1 MTAEER
7 PFYIKFS
14 NGLIIIVL
22 LIFLLHVGQHVLMPI
37 AFAGLVSI
45 LLVAPC
51 KFLEKHGLSRGLSA
65 LISLLLALVFF
76 AFIFYFISSRL
87 YAFKQDGPEVMR
99 RLTLVLQEL
108 RSWIQE
114 KFHVSTDKM
123 DNVIDSISSESVA
136 LSVFSSTFTT
146 ISSVFLYTILTILY
160 TFLLLLYRRL
170 VVQFFITSFT
180 EYSNQV
186 YEVIMKTRY
195 VIKSYLV
202 GLIIEMLIVAAM
214 NVLGFFILGVKYAFL
229 LGVIVAL
236 LNLVPYLGIFI
247 ACLLSML
254 ITFTTNSSGTVLGVA
269 IVVVIV
275 HLVDSNVLFP
285 KIVGSK
291 VKMNALATIFGVIVG
306 ETLWGIPG
314 MFLAIPIIAILKVV
328 FEATEGVKPWSILL
342 GDDLTVEITAK
353 SSLKNLAKPFI
364 KAKEKRIEE
373 GQKRIE

>member
-7 PFYIKFS
+7 PFYMKFS
-14 NGLIIIVL
+14 NGLIIVVL
-22 LIFLLHVGQHVLMPI
+22 LLVLLHLGEHVLMPI

-45 LLVAPC
+45 LLVTPC
-51 KFLEKHGLSRGLSA
+51 KLLEKWGLSRGLSA
-65 LISLLLALVFF
+65 LISLLLALIFF
-76 AFIFYFISSRL
+76 AFVFYFISSQV
-87 YAFKQDGPEVMR
+87 YAFKKDVPAVVN
-99 RLTLVLQEL
+99 RLTVVVHDLQH
-108 RSWIQE
+108 WVQE
-114 KFHVSTDKM
+114 KYHVSTEK
-123 DNVIDSISSESVA
+123 IDDLMGSLTSQTVA
-136 LSVFSSTFTT
+136 VSVFSSTFNTL
-146 ISSVFLYTILTILY
+146 SSVFLYTVLTILY

-170 VVQFFITSFT
+170 IVQFFITSFT
-180 EYSNQV
+180 DYPAQV
-186 YEVIMKTRY
+186 YEVILKTRY

-202 GLIIEMLIVAAM
+202 GIIIEMVIVA
-214 NVLGFFILGVKYAFL
+214 VLNITGFFILGVKYAFL
-229 LGVIVAL
+229 LGVIAAI

-275 HLVDSNVLFP
+275 HLIDSNFLFP

-314 MFLAIPIIAILKVV
+314 MILAIPIIAILKVI
-328 FEATEGVKPWSILL
+328 FEATKGMQPWSILL

-353 SSLKNLAKPFI
+353 SAIKKLTKPFI
-364 KAKEKRIEE
+364 KEKRPEP
-373 GQKRIE
+373 